1 MTWHS
6 MKTSNGKSLGELREE
21 FLAKTGTK
29 VWVSRYFASAVYDS
43 ELIKSLMEQLVQAL
57 SAPADAATNK
67 PHFGYWDGRHDF
79 RTGMDT
85 LYGIELATRTPS
97 GVMKLMLRHDAVTSC
112 PSGLCGVREERI
124 LWLDASSHNIAG

>member
-6 MKTSNGKSLGELREE
+6 MKTSNGKSLGELRDE
-21 FLAKTGTK
+21 FLEQTGRK
-29 VWVSRYFASAVYDS
+29 IWVSRYFASAVYDS
-43 ELIKSLMEQLVQAL
+43 ELIIDLMSQLVQAA
-57 SAPADAATNK
+57 SAPADADCTK
-67 PHFGYWDGRHDF
+67 PHFGFWDGRHDF
-79 RTGMDT
+79 RTEYPT

-124 LWLDASSHNIAG
+124 LWLEPAK